1 MISLTSFLSK
11 VSEQFVISWLLQY
24 VGEKIDWGQY
34 GGTKGSSI
42 SHYLIELVNFVLF
55 NHDLNIPHAAQ
66 SWQCLRSLWWEV
78 WLWEERRLET
88 KTGQGTALKLE
99 CLVVSLLRVSSL
111 STTLARGLRSASLL
125 GSEL

>member
-1 MISLTSFLSK
+1 M
-11 VSEQFVISWLLQY
+11 
-24 VGEKIDWGQY
+24 
-34 GGTKGSSI
+34 
-42 SHYLIELVNFVLF
+42 
-55 NHDLNIPHAAQ
+55 
-66 SWQCLRSLWWEV
+66 
-78 WLWEERRLET
+78 WEERRLET

>member
-1 MISLTSFLSK
+1 MS
-11 VSEQFVISWLLQY
+11 VSTVLFIVSVFIKSCLNKDQWF
-24 VGEKIDWGQY
+24 
-34 GGTKGSSI
+34 
-42 SHYLIELVNFVLF
+42 LVNVVFMVTCSTLL
-55 NHDLNIPHAAQ
+55 HWMLPILRRHWRGRLRLAARSAQ
-66 SWQCLRSLWWEV
+66 SWQCLRSLWWED

-88 KTGQGTALKLE
+88 KTGHGTALKLV